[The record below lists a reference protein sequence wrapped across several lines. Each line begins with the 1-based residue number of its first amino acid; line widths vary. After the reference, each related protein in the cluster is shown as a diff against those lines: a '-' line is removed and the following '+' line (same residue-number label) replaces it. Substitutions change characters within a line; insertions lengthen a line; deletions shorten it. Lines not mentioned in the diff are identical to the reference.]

1 MRVCRRA
8 CAYSY
13 SIDLN
18 ETYLCNVK
26 FTKKA
31 EQRFSRVGG
40 SLLFVVAYG
49 LSASWSNNPSLRLTD
64 PYDVIC

>member
-18 ETYLCNVK
+18 ETYLFIVK
-26 FTKKA
+26 SGNKA
-31 EQRFSRVGG
+31 EQRFSREGG
-40 SLLFVVAYG
+40 SLLFVVAHG
-49 LSASWSNNPSLRLTD
+49 LSASWSNNPPLRLKD
-64 PYDVIC
+64 PYDVVC